1 MGNCNSV
8 TENNLISLGNNSI
21 FQIDSNNELG
31 FFCLIKEKNF
41 KSLITNFEVSQSI
54 RGLSDVKIN
63 FFNNN
68 KKKKIIEINE
78 LRFICYDQNLN
89 YTCIEIF
96 KEDNINN
103 FFIVDFNYNILED
116 KTIFLF
122 QRFERLIVK
131 ENKFKLVNDEMLV
144 SEPCNNFLSPILNE
158 KNKNLIGIFQNNK
171 GILIK
176 KIVDDILEKKK
187 NKDLNYI
194 VCKYEIQKEK
204 INEEI
209 QIINFDEDNK
219 KEIEEKCI
227 IFINK
232 KKKKIFSFKH
242 KLDKE
247 GENEIIILFKKNLIN
262 MKKLFS
268 ECIYLQSINFEYFKS
283 NDIIN
288 MSELF
293 YKCNS
298 IKKIDFSN
306 FNTKKVKD
314 MSWMFYEC
322 KKLKEINLSKFNTEN
337 ISDISFMFQGCENLE
352 KIDLSNFITK
362 NLVEMKSLF
371 YNCRNLKNVNLSSFN
386 TENVEDI
393 SCMFSNCISLVNLD
407 LNHFRT
413 HNVKKIN
420 WMFYKCLNLQN
431 LNIKYFNLEKIE
443 EDYKEIFYGLNE
455 KCQIDC
461 DNSNIKNI
469 SRD

>member
-8 TENNLISLGNNSI
+8 TDNNLISLGNNSI

-41 KSLITNFEVSQSI
+41 KSLITNFDVSQSI

-103 FFIVDFNYNILED
+103 FFTFDFNYNILED

-122 QRFERLIVK
+122 QIFERLIVK
-131 ENKFKLVNDEMLV
+131 ENKFKLVNDEILI
-144 SEPCNNFLSPILNE
+144 SKPCNDFLPPILNE

-232 KKKKIFSFKH
+232 KKKKYF
-242 KLDKE
+242 LL
-247 GENEIIILFKKNLIN
+247 NIN
-262 MKKLFS
+262 W
-268 ECIYLQSINFEYFKS
+268 
-283 NDIIN
+283 
-288 MSELF
+288 
-293 YKCNS
+293 
-298 IKKIDFSN
+298 IKK
-306 FNTKKVKD
+306 
-314 MSWMFYEC
+314 
-322 KKLKEINLSKFNTEN
+322 
-337 ISDISFMFQGCENLE
+337 E
-352 KIDLSNFITK
+352 K
-362 NLVEMKSLF
+362 MK
-371 YNCRNLKNVNLSSFN
+371 
-386 TENVEDI
+386 
-393 SCMFSNCISLVNLD
+393 
-407 LNHFRT
+407 
-413 HNVKKIN
+413 
-420 WMFYKCLNLQN
+420 
-431 LNIKYFNLEKIE
+431 
-443 EDYKEIFYGLNE
+443 
-455 KCQIDC
+455 
-461 DNSNIKNI
+461 
-469 SRD
+469 

>member
-8 TENNLISLGNNSI
+8 TDNNLISLGNNSI

-41 KSLITNFEVSQSI
+41 KSLIANFDVSQSI

-131 ENKFKLVNDEMLV
+131 ENKFKLVNDEILI
-144 SEPCNNFLSPILNE
+144 SKPCNDSLPPILNE

-219 KEIEEKCI
+219 KEIE
-227 IFINK
+227 
-232 KKKKIFSFKH
+232 
-242 KLDKE
+242 
-247 GENEIIILFKKNLIN
+247 
-262 MKKLFS
+262 
-268 ECIYLQSINFEYFKS
+268 
-283 NDIIN
+283 
-288 MSELF
+288 
-293 YKCNS
+293 
-298 IKKIDFSN
+298 
-306 FNTKKVKD
+306 
-314 MSWMFYEC
+314 
-322 KKLKEINLSKFNTEN
+322 
-337 ISDISFMFQGCENLE
+337 
-352 KIDLSNFITK
+352 
-362 NLVEMKSLF
+362 
-371 YNCRNLKNVNLSSFN
+371 
-386 TENVEDI
+386 
-393 SCMFSNCISLVNLD
+393 
-407 LNHFRT
+407 
-413 HNVKKIN
+413 
-420 WMFYKCLNLQN
+420 
-431 LNIKYFNLEKIE
+431 
-443 EDYKEIFYGLNE
+443 
-455 KCQIDC
+455 
-461 DNSNIKNI
+461 
-469 SRD
+469 

>member
-1 MGNCNSV
+1 MGNCTSIKDND
-8 TENNLISLGNNSI
+8 LISQGKNSI
-21 FQIDSNNELG
+21 FEIDSNNELG
-31 FFCLIKEKNF
+31 FFCLIEENF
-41 KSLITNFEVSQSI
+41 KTLITNFDVSQN
-54 RGLSDVKIN
+54 IN
-63 FFNNN
+63 NLNNVEIKLCNN
-68 KKKKIIEINE
+68 KKKNIEINE

-96 KEDNINN
+96 EEDNINN
-103 FFIVDFNYNILED
+103 FFKVDFNYKILED
-116 KTIFLF
+116 KKMFLF
-122 QRFERLIVK
+122 ETFERLIVK
-131 ENKFKLVNDEMLV
+131 ENKIKLVNDEILI
-144 SEPCNNFLSPILNE
+144 SKPDNNFLPPILNE
-158 KNKNLIGIFQNNK
+158 KNKKLIGIFQNNK

-204 INEEI
+204 LNEEI

-232 KKKKIFSFKH
+232 KKTKLFSFKH

-298 IKKIDFSN
+298 IKNIDFSN

-322 KKLKEINLSKFNTEN
+322 KNLKKINLSKFNTEN
-337 ISDISFMFQGCENLE
+337 TTDISFMFQGCENLE
-352 KIDLSNFITK
+352 NIDLSNFITK

-455 KCQIDC
+455 KCKINC
-461 DNSNIKNI
+461 DNSNIKNM